1 MVREQEKSS
10 QKYLVGDTTTWNILK
25 MSVKV
30 INVCESDTQRS
41 WDFFFFSLH
50 HAFCGK
56 LGSLTPSLEAQSPN
70 HWAAR
75 EFPKMGF
82 LFCVPDTL
90 SWDTVALS
98 NYLLNNILFDF
109 LGQRRQLS
117 DFLN

>member
-10 QKYLVGDTTTWNILK
+10 QKYLVGDTITWNILK
-25 MSVKV
+25 MSVRV
-30 INVCESDTQRS
+30 THREAGI
-41 WDFFFFSLH
+41 FFFFLH
-50 HAFCGK
+50 HTFCGK

-109 LGQRRQLS
+109 LGQRRQLT